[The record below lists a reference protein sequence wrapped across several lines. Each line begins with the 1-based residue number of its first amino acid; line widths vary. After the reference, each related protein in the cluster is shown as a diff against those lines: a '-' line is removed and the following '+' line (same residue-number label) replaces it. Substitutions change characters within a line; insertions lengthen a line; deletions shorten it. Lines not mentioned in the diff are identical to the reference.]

1 MGPSLFNVWITF
13 FGWIS
18 SHVVLFMCV
27 CLTFVVW
34 MGLVSRRVNDSR
46 LVSHFVDGVRLTV
59 QRVDVGLARHI
70 NGSPFASRHE

>member
-1 MGPSLFNVWITF
+1 MF
-13 FGWIS
+13 
-18 SHVVLFMCV
+18 FMCV

-46 LVSHFVDGVRLTV
+46 LVSRFVDGVRLTV
-59 QRVDVGLARHI
+59 RRVDVGLARHI